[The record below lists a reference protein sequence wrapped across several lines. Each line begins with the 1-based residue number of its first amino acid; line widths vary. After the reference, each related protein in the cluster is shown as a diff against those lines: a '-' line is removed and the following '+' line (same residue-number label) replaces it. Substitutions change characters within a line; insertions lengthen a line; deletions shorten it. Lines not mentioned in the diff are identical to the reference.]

1 MKVTR
6 GIIAITI
13 IVTSVMISISGFSI
27 EVFKQSPTP
36 AQLGSCFQTV
46 ILVSVTML
54 IAVILQFL
62 KKLRLA
68 SPAKNQVIFNFL
80 ILITC
85 LRKSE
90 QMELWQQKLPNT
102 IP

>member
-27 EVFKQSPTP
+27 EVLKQSPTP
-36 AQLGSCFQTV
+36 AQLGSCLQTV

-90 QMELWQQKLPNT
+90 QMELWQQKLPTT